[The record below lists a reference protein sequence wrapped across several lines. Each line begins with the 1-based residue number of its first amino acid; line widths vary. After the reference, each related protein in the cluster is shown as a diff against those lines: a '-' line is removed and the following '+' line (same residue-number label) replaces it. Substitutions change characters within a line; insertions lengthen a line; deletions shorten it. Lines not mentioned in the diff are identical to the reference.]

1 MADEFNPDSYLSN
14 APAPAAF
21 NPDAY
26 LKTDQP
32 APTWNPATWKPAEGP
47 AAFITD
53 VPREAATATGEALT
67 GIKEGLAPSQHQ
79 IQPWNPNK
87 GIGENISEQ
96 AGQQWGR
103 FKKAGSG
110 LASAVGAPF
119 APVVGAARSILGHP
133 LAETV
138 GATRRVLNDPNQKS
152 PEETYKEAKEGVDLG
167 MMGMGAR
174 GRAPVPVPARPAP
187 SEFGVTLSRGQETG
201 ELSAIQRE
209 QAALRGQ
216 HGEPSKQRAQ
226 EFADQQRTQLEQAH
240 EDVARALDPVHGPNT
255 VVYGSRQ
262 GQVLAESPAEAGA
275 MASEGVRRT
284 AAQRKAG
291 VDQAYE
297 TARAQPGEIHAEAF
311 DGIGQRIKGELSFRD
326 EPVLIDDKLTPYAS
340 RAIGDIEDRV
350 AKMRVQNRADPM
362 GETNRENLIG
372 LNLRGV
378 DQMRKRLSTFRNDAY
393 SSGNASDG
401 RATKAVINAFDN
413 EIDRAIN
420 NGLFS
425 GDKSAVKAW
434 NDARAAHA
442 DYRSTFGAGKNDP
455 IGRVVEKITGKGN
468 NPAAI
473 PNDVADFLY
482 GSSGTNPSSLNVGVA
497 TRVRGILGEQSPEW
511 AAVKQGLFSRL
522 TSAGEGMADM
532 GPGKAAQRL
541 NRFLNVDGREL
552 AHTLYSPAERA
563 LLQDYASL
571 LRRIEVPQTGG
582 NWSNSATFVQ
592 KTLDTIGSKIGMLL
606 GVAVGGVLG
615 HSHGVPFVGE
625 AVGAGVAKGFGL
637 LGERSQVRQ
646 VAKQMPLVAEA
657 IQKWQKAVR
666 DANRVNA
673 SPVSRAALSTASA
686 NLAQTLERIGI
697 GGKSP
702 ALQIPAPARA
712 EDNKP
717 NIQGPL
723 PQQKRGGRIEQKAK
737 FSHLP
742 LARRI
747 VSKVQ

>member
-1 MADEFNPDSYLSN
+1 MADEFNPDAYLKN

-26 LKTDQP
+26 LKAEQP

-67 GIKEGLAPSQHQ
+67 GIKEGLSPPQHQ

-138 GATRRVLNDPNQKS
+138 GASRRILNDPNQKS

-201 ELSAIQRE
+201 ELSAVQRE

-216 HGEPSKQRAQ
+216 HGEPSQQRAQ
-226 EFADQQRTQLEQAH
+226 EFANQQRTQLEQAH
-240 EDVARALDPVHGPNT
+240 EDVARALDPNGGALIA
-255 VVYGSRQ
+255 GSPQ
-262 GQVLAESPAEAGA
+262 EAGA
-275 MASEGVRRT
+275 LVSESVRST

-291 VDQAYE
+291 VTEAYDI
-297 TARAQPGEIHAEAF
+297 AKAQPGEIHAGAF
-311 DGIGQRIKGELSFRD
+311 EGIGQKIKGDLSMRA
-326 EPVLIDDKLTPYAS
+326 EPVVIDDKLTPFAS
-340 RAIGDIEDRV
+340 HAIRDVEDRI
-350 AKMRVQNRADPM
+350 AKLRIQNRADPF
-362 GETNRENLIG
+362 GEPNPENIVG
-372 LNLRGV
+372 VDLRGV
-378 DQMRKRLSTFRNDAY
+378 DQMRRRLSAFRNDAY
-393 SSGNASDG
+393 GSGNAADG
-401 RATKAVINAFDN
+401 RAAKAVIESFDKHV
-413 EIDRAIN
+413 DDAIN
-420 NGLFS
+420 GGLFT
-425 GDKSAVKAW
+425 GNRSAIQAW
-434 NDARAAHA
+434 NDARVAHA

-482 GSSGTNPSSLNVGVA
+482 GSSGVNPNSLNVGVA
-497 TRVRGILGEQSPEW
+497 TRVRGILGDQSPEW

-522 TSAGEGMADM
+522 SSAGEGMTDM
-532 GPGKAAQRL
+532 GPGRAAQRI
-541 NRFLNVDGREL
+541 NRFLSGDGREL
-552 AHTLYSPAERA
+552 AHVLYSPAERG
-563 LLQDYASL
+563 LLQDYANL
-571 LRRIEVPQTGG
+571 LRRIQVPQAGA
-582 NWSNSATFVQ
+582 NWSNTATFAQ
-592 KTLDTIGSKIGMLL
+592 RALDNIGGKLGMLL
-606 GVAVGGVLG
+606 GATVGGVIG
-615 HSHGVPFVGE
+615 HAGGVPFVGE
-625 AVGAGVAKGFGL
+625 TVGAGIGAGIARATGA
-637 LGERSQVRQ
+637 LGERSQLRQ
-646 VAKQMPLVAEA
+646 VARQMPLVAEA
-657 IQKWQKAVR
+657 IQQWQRAVR
-666 DANRVNA
+666 AANRVNA
-673 SPVSRAALSTASA
+673 SPVSRTALSTASA

-712 EDNKP
+712 EDNNQ
-717 NIQGPL
+717 NIPRPPAQE
-723 PQQKRGGRIEQKAK
+723 KRGGRVEQKPN

-742 LARRI
+742 LAKRMVARA
-747 VSKVQ
+747 